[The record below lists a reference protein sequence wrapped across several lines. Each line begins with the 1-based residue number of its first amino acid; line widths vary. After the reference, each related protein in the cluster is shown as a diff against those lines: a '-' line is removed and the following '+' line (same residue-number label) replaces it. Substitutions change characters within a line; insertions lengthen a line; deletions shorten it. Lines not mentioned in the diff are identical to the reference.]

1 MSTAE
6 NSVVD
11 VILFCTLMFGLHI
24 RKPGMKKE
32 ISIPFDFV
40 LEQLYSANVEIRPM
54 FGCFA
59 LYVRNKIVLILR
71 KRNTST
77 KDNGVWLATSKEHHA
92 SLKRA
97 FPSMR
102 SIKVLGG
109 KESNWQNL
117 PADADDFEEMAIKA
131 CEMIL
136 HGDARIGRETR
147 NKTAKKVVK
156 KKGS

>member
-1 MSTAE
+1 MT
-6 NSVVD
+6 
-11 VILFCTLMFGLHI
+11 
-24 RKPGMKKE
+24 KK

-71 KRNTST
+71 KKENST
-77 KDNGVWLATSKEHHA
+77 ADNGVWLATSKEHHA
-92 SLKRA
+92 SLKRL

-102 SIKVLGG
+102 SIRVFGG

-117 PADADDFEEMAIKA
+117 PASATDFEEMVIQA
-131 CEMIL
+131 CELIL
-136 HGDARIGRETR
+136 KGYNRIGKETMS
-147 NKTAKKVVK
+147 KTAKKAGK
-156 KKGS
+156 KRGRS

>member
-1 MSTAE
+1 M
-6 NSVVD
+6 N
-11 VILFCTLMFGLHI
+11 
-24 RKPGMKKE
+24 KK

-54 FGCFA
+54 FGCFG

-71 KRNTST
+71 KKETSRA
-77 KDNGVWLATSKEHHA
+77 DNGVWLATSKEHHD
-92 SLKRA
+92 SLKRL

-102 SIKVLGG
+102 SIKVFGG

-117 PADADDFEEMAIKA
+117 PSSATDFEEMVIQA

-136 HGDARIGRETR
+136 RGDTRIGRETR
-147 NKTAKKVVK
+147 SKTAKKVVK
-156 KKGS
+156 KNRNS

>member
-1 MSTAE
+1 
-6 NSVVD
+6 
-11 VILFCTLMFGLHI
+11 
-24 RKPGMKKE
+24 MKKK

-40 LEQLYSANVEIRPM
+40 LEQLYSANVEVRPM

-71 KRNTST
+71 EKETST
-77 KDNGVWLATSKEHHA
+77 ADNGVWLATSKEHHA

-102 SIKVLGG
+102 SIKVFGG
-109 KESNWQNL
+109 NESNWQNL
-117 PADADDFEEMAIKA
+117 PADVNNFEEMVIQA

-136 HGDARIGRETR
+136 HGDDRIGRETR
-147 NKTAKKVVK
+147 SRIAHKAAKKK
-156 KKGS
+156 RS

>member
-1 MSTAE
+1 MT
-6 NSVVD
+6 
-11 VILFCTLMFGLHI
+11 
-24 RKPGMKKE
+24 KK

-71 KRNTST
+71 KKETST
-77 KDNGVWLATSKEHHA
+77 ADNGVWLATSKEHHA
-92 SLKRA
+92 SLKRL

-102 SIKVLGG
+102 SIKVFGG

-117 PADADDFEEMAIKA
+117 PASATDFEEMVIQA
-131 CEMIL
+131 CELIL
-136 HGDARIGRETR
+136 QGDNRIGKETMS
-147 NKTAKKVVK
+147 KTAKKAGK
-156 KKGS
+156 KRGRS